1 MFWISVLNR
10 GAVMDT
16 EAYIIYGMVFGFLS
30 LWLLFS
36 LTKKLGGSEKFPKQ
50 NEDRES
56 ENKK

>member
-1 MFWISVLNR
+1 
-10 GAVMDT
+10 MDT

-36 LTKKLGGSEKFPKQ
+36 LAKKLGGSEKFPKQ